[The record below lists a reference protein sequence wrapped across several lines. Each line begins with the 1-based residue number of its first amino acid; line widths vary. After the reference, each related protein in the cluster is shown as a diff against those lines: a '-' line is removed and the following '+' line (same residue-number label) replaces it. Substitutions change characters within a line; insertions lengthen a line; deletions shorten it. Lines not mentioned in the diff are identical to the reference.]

1 MKFLFV
7 LSLSFGSLFSFLF
20 HTNEVNEL
28 KVTAKKRYQE
38 KQYLEAIKLYT
49 LLETKYQI
57 KEPHLIY
64 DHANA
69 CYRSLQLQ
77 QAYKYY
83 QVIAEGTDSIL
94 ASQALNQMG
103 IICCRT
109 SKLKDGKELFIQS
122 LRKNASNTHAVLN
135 LEWALTLKEEPK
147 APSDREKTQQERQ
160 KKKTGKSDTPDY
172 KADPSGSEEQKEA
185 LRSSSHNNKYMDMN
199 KARLLLESMKNS
211 EKQYIQQL
219 PVNTTLKPNEPAW

>member
-1 MKFLFV
+1 M
-7 LSLSFGSLFSFLF
+7 
-20 HTNEVNEL
+20 E
-28 KVTAKKRYQE
+28 KK
-38 KQYLEAIKLYT
+38 YLEAIKLYT

-57 KEPHLIY
+57 KEPRLLY

-69 CYRSLQLQ
+69 CYRSLQLR

-83 QVIAEGTDSIL
+83 QVIADGKDSVL

-109 SKLKDGKELFIQS
+109 NKLKDGKELFIQS
-122 LRKNASNTHAVLN
+122 LRKNASNTRAVLN
-135 LEWALTLKEEPK
+135 LEWALTLKEDPK
-147 APSDREKTQQERQ
+147 NPSEREKQQQEKQ
-160 KKKTGKSDTPDY
+160 KKKSGSSDTQEY
-172 KADPSGSEEQKEA
+172 KADPSGSEEDKEA
-185 LRSSSHNNKYMDMN
+185 LRSSTHANKYMDIN